1 MSFNKKCS
9 PNKHYFTIVDFH
21 SLFIVM
27 YVHGVCVCVC
37 ERLRI
42 CTYTCIL
49 HEWHSEDSSVDLV
62 FFIHICTGCR
72 EQT

>member
-1 MSFNKKCS
+1 MSFNIKCS
-9 PNKHYFTIVDFH
+9 QNKYYFTIVDFH

-27 YVHGVCVCVC
+27 YVHSVCVRACTH
-37 ERLRI
+37 
-42 CTYTCIL
+42 TYTCIL
-49 HEWHSEDSSVDLV
+49 YEWQSEDSSVDLV